1 MQHIEGLVAAPFS
14 PLHADGRLNLDLI
27 PAYAEHLSRNGVV
40 GAFVNGTTGEGVS
53 LTSKVRCEIA
63 RRWVEAAPAG
73 LRVIVHAGHNCV
85 EDARELARHAA
96 EIGAA
101 AVAVTAPSFF
111 RPQSIEDL
119 VDWLAPIAAGAP
131 ELPFFYYHIPSMTG
145 VQFAMADF
153 LPVAARRIPNFA
165 GIKFT
170 DENLDDFS
178 RAIAFDG
185 GRYDILFGRDEMLLR
200 GLERGARGAVG
211 STYNFAMP
219 LYLRIIAAFRAG
231 DLETAEPMQQ
241 DSAAMVRLLQRTP
254 GAFLSSQKAAL
265 RMLGLDCGRVLP
277 PLRSLTPQE
286 EHSLRAELERIDFLG
301 KFQSRPGG

>member
-1 MQHIEGLVAAPFS
+1 MQRIEGLVAAPLS

-27 PAYAEHLSRNGVV
+27 PAYAEFLNRSGVI
-40 GAFVNGTTGEGVS
+40 GAFVNGTTGEGIS

-73 LRVIVHAGHNCV
+73 FRVIVHAGHNCL
-85 EDARELARHAA
+85 EDARDLARHAA

-101 AVAVTAPSFF
+101 AIAVTAPSFF
-111 RPQSIEDL
+111 RPQSVEDL
-119 VDWLAPIAAGAP
+119 VEWSAGIAAAAP

-145 VQFAMADF
+145 VRFAMADF
-153 LPVAARRIPNFA
+153 LRVAARRIPNLA

-170 DENLDDFS
+170 DEDLDDFG

-185 GRYDILFGRDEMLLR
+185 GRYDILFGRDEMLVR

-211 STYNFAMP
+211 STYNFAAP
-219 LYLRIIAAFRAG
+219 LYLRLVAAFRAG
-231 DLETAEPMQQ
+231 DLEAAQRIQQ
-241 DSAAMVRLLQRTP
+241 DSVAMIQILLRTP

-265 RMLGLDCGRVLP
+265 RMLGIDCGGVLL
-277 PLRSLTPQE
+277 PLRSLTPQD
-286 EHSLRAELERIDFLG
+286 EHSLRGELERIGLLRE
-301 KFQSRPGG
+301 FQSKPGR